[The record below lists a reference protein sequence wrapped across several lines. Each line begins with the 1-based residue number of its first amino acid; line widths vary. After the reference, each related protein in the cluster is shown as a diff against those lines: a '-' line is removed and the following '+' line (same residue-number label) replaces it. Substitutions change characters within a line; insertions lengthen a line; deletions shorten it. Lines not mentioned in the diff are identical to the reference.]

1 MPGDCSK
8 LTIQLRPSE
17 ILAVG
22 DVTVELVHKSGQAA
36 RLRIC
41 APRAM
46 KITKLSQDGEQDIA
60 QVVPRMAQLT
70 AG

>member
-1 MPGDCSK
+1 
-8 LTIQLRPSE
+8 
-17 ILAVG
+17 VG